1 METVQTQA
9 ESPNAEAIWA
19 ILREV
24 AERSKE
30 TERKISKLGDRFGEM
45 IEHMV
50 RPNLLQRFSE
60 LGFVFDIMYPQPWHA
75 MGENRVLAEV
85 DAFLDSREQAMIV
98 EIKSRPSIA
107 DIKEHIERMEKIRI
121 WADGRND
128 KRKFF
133 GAIAGMVMKKNER
146 AFALKSGFFVI
157 EPSGETFT
165 IIAPEGDCSPIAW

>member
-1 METVQTQA
+1 METVQGQEKSAT
-9 ESPNAEAIWA
+9 PEAIWA
-19 ILREV
+19 ILREAV
-24 AERSKE
+24 ELSKE
-30 TERKISKLGDRFGEM
+30 TERKLSKFGNRLCEM
-45 IEHMV
+45 IEYVV
-50 RPNLLQRFSE
+50 RPNLLKRFRE
-60 LGFVFDIMYPQPWHA
+60 LGFAFDVMYEPWEA
-75 MGENRVLAEV
+75 EGENRVLAEV

-107 DIKEHIERMEKIRI
+107 DIKEHVERMEKIRI

-165 IIAPEGDCSPIAW
+165 IIAPEGDCSPMAW